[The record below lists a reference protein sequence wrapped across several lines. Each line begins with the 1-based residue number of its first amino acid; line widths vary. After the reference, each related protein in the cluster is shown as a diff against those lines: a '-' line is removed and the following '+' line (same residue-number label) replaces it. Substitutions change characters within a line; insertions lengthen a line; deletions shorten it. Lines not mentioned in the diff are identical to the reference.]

1 MKKTAL
7 HDQHLDSSAKMV
19 DFHGWNMPINYG
31 SQLSE
36 HEQVR
41 NSCGIFD
48 VSHMTILDFEGK
60 DAKDLLRKLLAND
73 ISFL

>member
-7 HDQHLDSSAKMV
+7 HDQHLDSSAKMI
-19 DFHGWNMPINYG
+19 DFYGWDMPINYG

-48 VSHMTILDFEGK
+48 VSHMTILDFKRK
-60 DAKDLLRKLLAND
+60 DVKEFLSKLLAND
-73 ISFL
+73 INY

>member
-1 MKKTAL
+1 M
-7 HDQHLDSSAKMV
+7 DSSAKMV
-19 DFHGWNMPINYG
+19 DFHGWDMPINYG

-48 VSHMTILDFEGK
+48 VSHMSILDFKGK
-60 DAKDLLRKLLAND
+60 DTK
-73 ISFL
+73 SS